1 MHNPTKGSG
10 LADCFVIIY
19 DKFAKNECLAVVI
32 LYIFLRGAQRL
43 GMGNW
48 GTPSVGS
55 NEEAPGGFWSPL
67 ILV

>member
-43 GMGNW
+43 GMGNAIS
-48 GTPSVGS
+48 G
-55 NEEAPGGFWSPL
+55 
-67 ILV
+67 IK